1 MSEQHLTL
9 QQLVDSGQYLH
20 AISLLEKELD
30 KKPSDDKALRMTLA
44 TVRARTGQL
53 EQAIE
58 ELEALVESTDFAP
71 GWINLGQLYRV
82 SGKVDKAMTALE
94 KGLML
99 SPNDSIALKGLAE
112 VCQSIGDMNK
122 AGQYW
127 QQLYAQMPDS
137 FSVRQGMLESLAR
150 FSPAEAVTHGEWC
163 LARQP
168 ENPRVLLFL
177 AEANRFATRPE
188 LAMPLYRKLAEYP
201 EYKQQGRMG
210 GLLCCLELGYL
221 DEVLARIEKI
231 EGEQANLEVGLA
243 LLRARVLNEKGQQG
257 KAVALS
263 HELAAAYPEH
273 PEALYALMNIDPDNV
288 GDALLQRSEKLAEKL
303 RGHDLGRLSFGIAAC
318 YEKKKNLDK
327 QFLWLDKGNGAIRET
342 RKFDRASH
350 DFRHDSVCKV
360 CDGAWVRQFSPQ
372 TALQRQCR
380 PLLICGMPRS
390 GTTLTEQVLGAHSNV
405 FPTGESRTFNFG
417 IQALIERKGESHLRR
432 VLEGLTSGDLAIFAE
447 RAWLALREH
456 DGCSGDVFTNKSMD
470 TPLYLGLILAAFPD
484 ARVIHVQRHPLDL
497 GFGCYKQLFT
507 HGQAFS
513 FDWDSIAYCTVA
525 FEALMSHWKSVF
537 PEKIL
542 TIRYE
547 NLVSQPENI
556 SRKLADHCGIAWQDA
571 MLKFNE
577 NTNAVRTASVNQV
590 RQGLFTHSVNRWER
604 FGSRLDLLKDALSRY
619 GLDYRTY
626 GNESV

>member
-1 MSEQHLTL
+1 MTEQHLTL
-9 QQLVDSGQYLH
+9 QQLVDSGQFSH

-30 KKPSDDKALRMTLA
+30 KKPDDKALQMTLA
-44 TVRARTGQL
+44 TVRARAGQL
-53 EQAIE
+53 ERAIE
-58 ELEALVESTDFAP
+58 GLEALVKSTDFAP

-82 SGKVDKAMTALE
+82 SGKVDKAMKALQ
-94 KGLML
+94 KGLAL
-99 SPNDSIALKGLAE
+99 SPNDATALKGLAE
-112 VCQSIGDMNK
+112 LCQSIGDINK
-122 AGQYW
+122 AGHYW

-137 FSVRQGMLESLAR
+137 FSVRQGMLESLVR
-150 FSPAEAVTHGEWC
+150 YSPAEAVSHGEWC

-188 LAMPLYRKLAEYP
+188 LAMLLYQKLAVHP

-210 GLLCCLELGYL
+210 ELLCCLELGYL
-221 DEVLARIEKI
+221 DEVLAKI
-231 EGEQANLEVGLA
+231 EQIEREQAGLDVGLA
-243 LLRARVLNEKGQQG
+243 LLRARVFNEKGQQD
-257 KAVALS
+257 KAVVLS
-263 HELAAAYPEH
+263 HELAAAHPEH
-273 PEALYALMNIDPDNV
+273 PEVLYALMNIDPDNV
-288 GDALLQRSEKLAEKL
+288 GDDLLQRSENLAGKLKT
-303 RGHDLGRLSFGIAAC
+303 HDLGRLSFGIAAC

-327 QFLWLDKGNGAIRET
+327 QFSWLEKGNGAIRET

-350 DFRHDSVCKV
+350 DFRHDTVREV
-360 CDGAWVRQFSPQ
+360 CDDTWARQFSPQ
-372 TALQRQCR
+372 AALQRQCR

-390 GTTLTEQVLGAHSNV
+390 GTTLTEQMLGANSNI

-417 IQALIERKGESHLRR
+417 IQALIEKKGESHLRR

-484 ARVIHVQRHPLDL
+484 SRVIHVQRHPLDL

-513 FDWDSIAYCTVA
+513 FDWDSIAYCTAA
-525 FEALMSHWKSVF
+525 FERLMSHWKSIF

-547 NLVSQPENI
+547 DLVTQPESV
-556 SRKLADHCGIAWQDA
+556 SRKLSDHCGMPWQST

-577 NTNAVRTASVNQV
+577 NTNVVRTASVNQV
-590 RQGLFTHSVNRWER
+590 RQGLFTHAVNRWER
-604 FGSRLDLLKDALSRY
+604 FGARLEPLKNALSYY
-619 GLDYRTY
+619 GVDYQAY
-626 GNESV
+626 GNESF